1 MTTRLGNVHIRCVNA
16 VLPVACAGCGRP
28 GGALCRQCVKR
39 AKRPPA
45 SLCRPLVGSAMP
57 VLAPFEYSGV
67 IRDLVMSVKYR
78 NSRQVLPWLARAIAD
93 ACVAECIRVDVVTWA
108 PTTRQR
114 RRSRGFDHAEQL
126 AVAIGAFVG
135 IPALGLIER
144 AGGPAQ
150 TGRSAV
156 DRRTGPTFLA
166 RVPIAGERVLLVD
179 DVLTTGATLLA
190 ASAVLRCAGA
200 SDVIGAVAA
209 RTPRPNRPE
218 RAVMRLKVRGRSP
231 ET

>member
-1 MTTRLGNVHIRCVNA
+1 MTTRLGNVRTRCINA
-16 VLPVACAGCGRP
+16 LLPVACAGCGRL
-28 GGALCRQCVKR
+28 GGALCRQCVER

-45 SLCRPLVGSAMP
+45 SLCRPIVGSAMS

-67 IRDLVMSVKYR
+67 VRDLVMGVKYR
-78 NSRQVLPWLARAIAD
+78 NSRQALPWLARELAD
-93 ACVAECIRVDVVTWA
+93 ACVAERIRVDVVTWA

-114 RRSRGFDHAEQL
+114 RRARGFDHAEQL
-126 AVAIGAFVG
+126 ARMLGAFVG

-144 AGGPAQ
+144 AGGHAQ

-156 DRRTGPTFLA
+156 DRRTGPAFLA

-179 DVLTTGATLLA
+179 DVLTTGATLRA
-190 ASAVLRCAGA
+190 AAAVLRGAGA
-200 SDVIGAVAA
+200 GEVVGAVAA
-209 RTPRPNRPE
+209 RTPRPNSPE
-218 RAVMRLKVRGRSP
+218 HAVMRLKVGGRSP